1 MILIASTGIAWAA
14 MVLGALLISQN
25 SSCETARMFVYACMY
40 ICMSY
45 HYIKYEFLGPDSA
58 GFRGGEVQFQVSE
71 FFEPLE
77 M

>member
-1 MILIASTGIAWAA
+1 MQLS
-14 MVLGALLISQN
+14 V
-25 SSCETARMFVYACMY
+25 CDCMY

-45 HYIKYEFLGPDSA
+45 HYSKYEFLGTDSA

-71 FFEPLE
+71 FFEPLG